1 MTIDDI
7 KKSIEPILKKY
18 DISQTGIFGSYA
30 NESQNS
36 DSDID
41 ILVKIN
47 SKISLLDFVRIKLE
61 IEDKLNKNIDLV
73 EYASIKP
80 RLKKRI
86 LNEEVR
92 IYG

>member
-18 DISQTGIFGSYA
+18 DISQAGIFGSYA